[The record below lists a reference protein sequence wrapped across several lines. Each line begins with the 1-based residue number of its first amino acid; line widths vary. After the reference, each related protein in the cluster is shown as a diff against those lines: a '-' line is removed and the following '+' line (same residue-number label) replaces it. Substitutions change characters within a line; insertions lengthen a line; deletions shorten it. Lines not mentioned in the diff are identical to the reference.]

1 MFRFICFIFQFIQI
15 GDYEGRIPNQNK
27 KNKSRWTS
35 DRRYGAFDIS
45 LQKRNIDMKQALEDN
60 YGYLFEDELMEE
72 ILKNG
77 HSQTIKQ
84 GEIIIDY
91 GQSIRYM
98 PLLLDGAIKIMRQ
111 DSEGEELLLYFL
123 ESGDTCTMTM
133 TCCMGDTKSEIR
145 AVAEKDSTLVM
156 IPIENMAVW
165 IQKYKGWVSFVF
177 DSYSNRFTE
186 MLEAID
192 SLAFSNMH
200 DRIYRYLKDKV
211 LVTKTTELEVT
222 HQEIANDLHSS
233 RVVISRLLKSLE
245 KEGKIKISRNKLEIL
260 EF

>member
-1 MFRFICFIFQFIQI
+1 M
-15 GDYEGRIPNQNK
+15 
-27 KNKSRWTS
+27 
-35 DRRYGAFDIS
+35 
-45 LQKRNIDMKQALEDN
+45 
-60 YGYLFEDELMEE
+60 
-72 ILKNG
+72 
-77 HSQTIKQ
+77 
-84 GEIIIDY
+84 
-91 GQSIRYM
+91 
-98 PLLLDGAIKIMRQ
+98 
-111 DSEGEELLLYFL
+111 
-123 ESGDTCTMTM
+123 
-133 TCCMGDTKSEIR
+133 
-145 AVAEKDSTLVM
+145 
-156 IPIENMAVW
+156 
-165 IQKYKGWVSFVF
+165 F

-192 SLAFSNMH
+192 GLAFSNMH

>member
-1 MFRFICFIFQFIQI
+1 
-15 GDYEGRIPNQNK
+15 
-27 KNKSRWTS
+27 
-35 DRRYGAFDIS
+35 
-45 LQKRNIDMKQALEDN
+45 MKQALIDN
-60 YGYLFEDELMEE
+60 YGYLFEDDLIEE
-72 ILKNG
+72 IIKVG
-77 HSQTIKQ
+77 HAHSVKQ
-84 GEIIIDY
+84 GDMIIDY
-91 GQSIRYM
+91 GQTVRYM
-98 PLLLDGAIKIMRQ
+98 PLLMEGAIKIMRQ
-111 DSEGEELLLYFL
+111 DADGEELLLYFL

-133 TCCMGDTKSEIR
+133 TGYLGNSKSEIR
-145 AVAEKDSTLVM
+145 AVAEKDSALIM
-156 IPIENMAVW
+156 IPVEYMASW
-165 IQKYKGWVSFVF
+165 IQKYKGWLSFVF

-211 LVTKTTELEVT
+211 LVTKTTELDVT

-245 KEGKIKISRNKLEIL
+245 KEGKIKISRNKLEVL

>member
-1 MFRFICFIFQFIQI
+1 
-15 GDYEGRIPNQNK
+15 
-27 KNKSRWTS
+27 
-35 DRRYGAFDIS
+35 
-45 LQKRNIDMKQALEDN
+45 MKQALIDN
-60 YGYLFEDELMEE
+60 YGYLFEDALIDE
-72 ILKNG
+72 ILKVG
-77 HSQTIKQ
+77 HVQSLEQ
-84 GEIIIDY
+84 GEVVIDY
-91 GQSIRYM
+91 DQSVRYM
-98 PLLLDGAIKIMRQ
+98 PLLLEGAIKIMRQ
-111 DSEGEELLLYFL
+111 DSDGDELLLYFL

-133 TCCMGDTKSEIR
+133 TCCMGNTKSEIR
-145 AVAEKDSTLVM
+145 AVAEKDSTLIM
-156 IPIENMAVW
+156 IPVENMANW
-165 IQKYKGWVSFVF
+165 IQKYTGWMSFVF

-211 LVTKTTELEVT
+211 MVTKTTELDVT

-245 KEGKIKISRNKLEIL
+245 KEGKIKISRNKLEVL